1 MKTGSLEYIERANQ
15 RRGDLLSKVIDLERA
30 IDQYIAD
37 YFIDRRDKRNLE
49 IMALIL
55 SAPERMGFE
64 GKRQVA
70 LWIATNTDKKLID
83 DYPRMFADIQD
94 LISFRNLMA
103 HSELDFVGFHEK
115 NKQEITSLIQY
126 KNKIKRRDLTGEE
139 CQKWA
144 NIASKYAAV
153 FKYTNVGRGNPL

>member
-94 LISFRNLMA
+94 LISFRNLMV
-103 HSELDFVGFHEK
+103 HSELDFVGFNEK
-115 NKQEITSLIQY
+115 IKQEITSLIQY
-126 KNKIKRRDLTGEE
+126 KKKMSL
-139 CQKWA
+139 A
-144 NIASKYAAV
+144 Y
-153 FKYTNVGRGNPL
+153 